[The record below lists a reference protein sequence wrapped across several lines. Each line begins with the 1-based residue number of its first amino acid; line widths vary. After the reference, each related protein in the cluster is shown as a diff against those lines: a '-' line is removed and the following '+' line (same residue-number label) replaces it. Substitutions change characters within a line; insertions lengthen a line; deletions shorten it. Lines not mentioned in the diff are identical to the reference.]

1 MTLKEYG
8 ITLRHALVKDSSTE
22 SVKRIVN
29 KINNAKIDGKPLTS
43 AQKSKLLNYIAYDH
57 TDDGKI
63 IIKES
68 DNSHWL
74 KTIGLLKAL
83 IEESDK

>member
-43 AQKSKLLNYIAYDH
+43 AQK
-57 TDDGKI
+57 
-63 IIKES
+63 
-68 DNSHWL
+68 
-74 KTIGLLKAL
+74 
-83 IEESDK
+83 